1 MNRNVLMIMG
11 GALVVAIIVAMMV
24 QVKLSPKGGSASAT
38 TEVLVAN
45 KKLAIGEKIKPDDV
59 RWQAWPDG
67 AIYNGLIKKKDQPDE
82 KKLTIYDAPLRRVV
96 QSGEPIT
103 DHNVIADAK
112 GAGGANMMTAEM
124 EPGMRAMAVAVK
136 ADTSAGGFIKF
147 NDRVDVILAYN
158 AELPGQLQAVA
169 GSVVN
174 RYAAQTIL
182 SNVRVLAV
190 DQAAGEDREAKP
202 AKTVTLEVTREGAEM
217 LALAIRMGDIS
228 LALRRIGDKDTPA
241 SIVTP
246 LTTDARTTEV
256 MKAVNK
262 MMSQSG
268 GNGSVSNAVRLY
280 NGTAVQ
286 NVPVRANPVQNEE
299 KTGVTP

>member
-1 MNRNVLMIMG
+1 MNKNVLMIMG

-24 QVKLSPKGGSASAT
+24 QVKLSPKGGSAQAT
-38 TEVLVAN
+38 NEILVAS
-45 KKLAIGEKIKPDDV
+45 KKLLVGEKIKPEDV
-59 RWQAWPDG
+59 RWQAWPDSAVFKG
-67 AIYNGLIKKKDQPDE
+67 VYEKKEEPDE
-82 KKLTIYDAPLRRVV
+82 KKLRIYDAPLRRGVE
-96 QSGEPIT
+96 SGEPIT
-103 DHNVIADAK
+103 KQAIIEDAK
-112 GAGGANMMTAEM
+112 GGANFLAASIA
-124 EPGMRAMAVAVK
+124 PGMRAAAVSVK
-136 ADTSAGGFIKF
+136 ADTSAGGFV
-147 NDRVDVILAYN
+147 NPGDYVDVIMAYN
-158 AELPGQLQAVA
+158 AELPGQLQAIA

-190 DQAAGEDREAKP
+190 DQVSKEEREAKP
-202 AKTVTLEVTREGAEM
+202 AKTVTLEVTREGAET

-228 LALRRIGDKDTPA
+228 LALRRIGEQDTET
-241 SIVTP
+241 SVVTP

-256 MKAVNK
+256 MKTVNK

-286 NVPVRANPVQNEE
+286 NVPVRATPIQNEE
-299 KTGVTP
+299 KSGVTP